1 MKVEREQ
8 LSFCSW
14 KPGKVGSQV
23 VFAHLIMI
31 VVNNQFDLDPHLKA
45 ERDQAGERSLPH
57 LGLLGS
63 VRLNKEGG
71 DLGAHLVD
79 SRVDMQIVQIVMMKG
94 CNLVKPT
101 FASSSPQVPSSSLAN
116 R

>member
-1 MKVEREQ
+1 M
-8 LSFCSW
+8 
-14 KPGKVGSQV
+14 
-23 VFAHLIMI
+23 
-31 VVNNQFDLDPHLKA
+31 
-45 ERDQAGERSLPH
+45 
-57 LGLLGS
+57 GLLGS